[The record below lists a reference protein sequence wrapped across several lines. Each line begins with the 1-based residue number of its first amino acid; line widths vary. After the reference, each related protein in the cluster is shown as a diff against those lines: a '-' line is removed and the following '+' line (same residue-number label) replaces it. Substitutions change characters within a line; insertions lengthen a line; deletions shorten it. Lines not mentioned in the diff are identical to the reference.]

1 MIEDGV
7 KGYVNGREIIA
18 PVKLENKKVSILLTT
33 STRQRE
39 WILLEDIADALG
51 GKAIWDDTQ
60 KSARM
65 VIR

>member
-1 MIEDGV
+1 MMEEGV
-7 KGYVNGREIIA
+7 KAYINGREVVA
-18 PVKLENKKVSILLTT
+18 PVKLENKKVSVLLTT

-39 WILLEDIADALG
+39 WILFEDIADALG
-51 GKAIWDDTQ
+51 GKAAWDDRQ